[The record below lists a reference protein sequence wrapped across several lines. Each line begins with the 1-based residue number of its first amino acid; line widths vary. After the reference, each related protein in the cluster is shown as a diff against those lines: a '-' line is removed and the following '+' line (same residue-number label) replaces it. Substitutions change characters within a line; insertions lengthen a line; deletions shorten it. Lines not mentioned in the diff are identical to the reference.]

1 MEEIRQIRRKTGQ
14 GVSDR
19 LLHLALDF
27 GFYRKNEAESGDRNS
42 TQRNARGLTI
52 RKKKNSESQNYT
64 SYSYSSVLS
73 ASAAVLDK
81 YSGHS

>member
-1 MEEIRQIRRKTGQ
+1 MRQSKTDGRTKEKDTT
-14 GVSDR
+14 GNDK

-42 TQRNARGLTI
+42 TQRHARGLTI
-52 RKKKNSESQNYT
+52 IKKKNSESQNYT

-73 ASAAVLDK
+73 ASAGVLDK
-81 YSGHS
+81 